1 MQLGAALQYGRVGD
15 TRIEPHVQRVG
26 KFPVVRR
33 LLAQQVHR
41 VQAEPCL
48 DAIALD
54 QLGDLLQ
61 QFRRARMELHRLLV
75 HEKRHRHAPVA
86 LARHAP
92 VGAVFDHR
100 FEAGAPPGGKEFGLF
115 DGLVG
120 EVAQARSI
128 MLRPRRAML
137 AFFLHQIVHS
147 QGLVLLSA
155 LRPLSSGIHPD
166 EPLRRGAEN
175 DRRLVAP
182 AMRITVLHFFQMQ

>member
-1 MQLGAALQYGRVGD
+1 MPSCSTRCATRSSNSGVRGWSCIVSLCTKNGIGTPQLRWRDTHQSGRVL
-15 TRIEPHVQRVG
+15 IIAS
-26 KFPVVRR
+26 RR
-33 LLAQQVHR
+33 
-41 VQAEPCL
+41 
-48 DAIALD
+48 
-54 QLGDLLQ
+54 G
-61 QFRRARMELHRLLV
+61 RRP
-75 HEKRHRHAPVA
+75 APVA

-92 VGAVFDHR
+92 GGAFFDHR

-137 AFFLHQIVHS
+137 ALLLHQR
-147 QGLVLLSA
+147 LYRPLSSV